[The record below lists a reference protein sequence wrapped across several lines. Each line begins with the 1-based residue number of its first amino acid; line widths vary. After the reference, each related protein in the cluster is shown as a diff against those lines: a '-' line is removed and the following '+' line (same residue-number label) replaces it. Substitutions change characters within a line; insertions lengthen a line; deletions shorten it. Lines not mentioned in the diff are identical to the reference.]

1 MTAPEPAQPL
11 QPPPPPPGRTL
22 SPPPRAPPA
31 VPRSPPS
38 LPPLPRPQTPPRAHR
53 HSHQPRARPSN
64 GELRRKSAPPKNSM
78 LAPSTAAASPEVITS
93 LVDQLSK
100 LQPSPLHNPF
110 LYGSLAPPE
119 ELFPSTNGTVSDID
133 DNTGYLHPDDAA
145 MAPVVRTSKPPSG
158 FSLHTKNDSLHSRRS
173 SYHSGISVGTKGGV
187 DIPSYVRTYMNRG
200 PDHERKISRDSSR
213 SGGGGGGV
221 SGSYDPNAR
230 VNYISGRER
239 MRMEK
244 ARRDREVQAAGG
256 KEIPQRS
263 SSYGKGSSGG
273 SSRSPSRQRPSP
285 EAIITTSAPLY
296 KSPLAS
302 PSFPPTEELEDWEP
316 APPPPDLAKTRDVDS
331 KKAKRSSKGYAKRSE
346 SVPGRKRHS
355 ADGKVTSPNLDKFNA
370 KRRSDGLIPP
380 SNYTDPEPRK
390 PPRTSFQSAADTLEQ
405 QRPGSADSIDDAV
418 DAYLC
423 SPRLSQKIRMPNS
436 GRTISFSEVGDPQG
450 FAVFVCVGMGLT
462 RYVTAFY
469 DELALTLGL
478 RLITP
483 DRPGVGESDPI
494 DESERAVLN
503 WPDDV
508 LYICQSLK
516 INKFSILA
524 HSAGAIYALA
534 TALRMPGHIRGKI
547 HLLAPWIPPSQ
558 MESVVTTDDNKG
570 ERPGSIPTSQRIL
583 RALPTPLLKAANS
596 PFMSATSS
604 SLTTSLPRNNARRT
618 KRKSAG
624 TITPKAID
632 LKDRPALPITHEG
645 AVEDPVASDKDKD
658 KPEDIEAS
666 LLLAAITAAAEKER
680 QSSYDERLT
689 TAIWTLS
696 TRNANPAVDLLVC
709 LERNRPVGFR
719 YVDITREVVI
729 HHGAKDARVPVDNV
743 RWLGKTMRR
752 CEVRVLPTEGH
763 GLMASAVVMGGVLDE
778 IATEWRDWKKVVEG
792 RHVEG
797 GPGGKERRWAD

>member
-1 MTAPEPAQPL
+1 MNTTTTTTEM
-11 QPPPPPPGRTL
+11 L
-22 SPPPRAPPA
+22 SPPSP
-31 VPRSPPS
+31 PRS
-38 LPPLPRPQTPPRAHR
+38 RARSPHR
-53 HSHQPRARPSN
+53 HSHQTSGRPRREGGS
-64 GELRRKSAPPKNSM
+64 RRRSAPNHILTPG
-78 LAPSTAAASPEVITS
+78 STAASSPEVITS

-110 LYGSLAPPE
+110 LYGSLAPRE
-119 ELFPSTNGTVSDID
+119 EIVDAAMASDD
-133 DNTGYLHPDDAA
+133 ETGGYLHPDDAA

-158 FSLHTKNDSLHSRRS
+158 FSTHTKNESLSHSRRS
-173 SYHSGISVGTKGGV
+173 SHHSGISVGTKGGV

-200 PDHERKISRDSSR
+200 PDHERRQSRDSN
-213 SGGGGGGV
+213 V
-221 SGSYDPNAR
+221 SGQ
-230 VNYISGRER
+230 SGDKSGSGRLSVVSSRER
-239 MRMEK
+239 MRNAEGK
-244 ARRDREVQAAGG
+244 RPVARASAGG
-256 KEIPQRS
+256 KDIPQRS
-263 SSYGKGSSGG
+263 SSYGKGSDNP
-273 SSRSPSRQRPSP
+273 RSQQANFPD
-285 EAIITTSAPLY
+285 AIVTTAAPIY
-296 KSPLAS
+296 KSPIGS
-302 PSFPPTEELEDWEP
+302 PNFPTTAEFDDSEA
-316 APPPPDLAKTRDVDS
+316 APPPPDLAKYREEL
-331 KKAKRSSKGYAKRSE
+331 KGKRGSKGFPTRSE
-346 SVPGRKRHS
+346 SLPSGKISKRHS
-355 ADGKVTSPNLDKFNA
+355 ADAKVKGTVLDGFA
-370 KRRSDGLIPP
+370 KRKSDSQYVPP
-380 SNYTDPEPRK
+380 HGYIHMTTTTTTTT
-390 PPRTSFQSAADTLEQ
+390 PPRPSFQGSTADTLQ
-405 QRPGSADSIDDAV
+405 QERPGSADSIDDAV

-423 SPRLSQKIRMPNS
+423 SPRLSQKIRMPTT

-483 DRPGVGESDPI
+483 DRPGVGESDSI
-494 DESERAVLN
+494 DENERAVLN

-516 INKFSILA
+516 ITKFSILA

-558 MESVVTTDDNKG
+558 MESVIATDENKG

-583 RALPTPLLKAANS
+583 RALPTPFLKAANS

-604 SLTTSLPRNNARRT
+604 SLTTSLPRNSARRT
-618 KRKSAG
+618 KRRAAAAAAPQKIVDPSA
-624 TITPKAID
+624 A
-632 LKDRPALPITHEG
+632 KDRPTLTTNHQPSGNGT
-645 AVEDPVASDKDKD
+645 DPPGDDAASPPA
-658 KPEDIEAS
+658 PEDIEAS
-666 LLLAAITAAAEKER
+666 LLLAAITAAQEKER

-689 TAIWTLS
+689 CAIWTLS

-709 LERNRPVGFR
+709 LERNRPVGFM

-763 GLMASAVVMGGVLDE
+763 GLMASASVMGGVLEE
-778 IATEWRDWKKVVEG
+778 IAQEWRDWRKVVEG
-792 RHVEG
+792 RRVEG
-797 GPGGKERRWAD
+797 GPGGRERRWAD